1 MGKDEPFVV
10 DLSQTNLTE
19 KILPRSPLL
28 SSQEAGWNGIHLEY
42 HRQPAHEVTECCFA
56 QHIICIQVGRA
67 GASLTV
73 DGHFQGKYY
82 TDGDIRILPAH
93 QYIPRTRCD
102 GEADFIILYLEPK
115 MLARIASESVDTD
128 LVELIPQ
135 LKCRDPLIQQI
146 GLALKS
152 EFESGGVDSCLYAE
166 SMATALSAHLLRK
179 YSAHK
184 PVIRD
189 YTGGLPKYK
198 LQKAIAYINSNLDQ
212 NLALAELAAVV
223 EMSPHYFAS
232 LFKQSTGLAPH
243 QYITQCRVERAKL
256 LLAKR
261 ELGILE
267 ICQQIGFQSQSHFTS
282 VFRKYTATTP
292 KAYRDAL

>member
-1 MGKDEPFVV
+1 MIKDEALVV

-42 HRQPAHEVTECCFA
+42 HRQPAHEVLECCFA

-82 TDGDIRILPAH
+82 TDGDIRILPAN

-102 GEADFIILYLEPK
+102 GEADFIILYVEPK
-115 MLARIASESVDTD
+115 MLARIASESVHTD

-135 LKCRDPLIQQI
+135 LKCRDPLIHQI

-184 PVIRD
+184 PVLRE
-189 YTGGLPKYK
+189 YTAGLPKYK
-198 LQKAIAYINSNLDQ
+198 LQKALAYINSNLDQ
-212 NLALAELAAVV
+212 NLTLAELAAVV

-243 QYITQCRVERAKL
+243 QYITKCRVERAKL

-267 ICQQIGFQSQSHFTS
+267 ICQQIGFQTQSHFTS

>member
-82 TDGDIRILPAH
+82 TDGDIRILPAN

-198 LQKAIAYINSNLDQ
+198 LQKAIAYINRNLDQ

-243 QYITQCRVERAKL
+243 QYITKCRVERAKL

-267 ICQQIGFQSQSHFTS
+267 ICQKIGFQSQSHFTS

>member
-82 TDGDIRILPAH
+82 TDGDIRILPAN

-115 MLARIASESVDTD
+115 MLAGIASESVHTD

-282 VFRKYTATTP
+282 VFRKYTAITP

>member
-1 MGKDEPFVV
+1 MAKDEFFVV
-10 DLSQTNLTE
+10 DLSQTNHTE

-42 HRQPAHEVTECCFA
+42 HRQPAHEVSECCFA

-82 TDGDIRILPAH
+82 TDGDIRILPAN

-102 GEADFIILYLEPK
+102 GEADFIILYVEPK
-115 MLARIASESVDTD
+115 MLARIASESVHTD

-135 LKCRDPLIQQI
+135 LKCRDPLIHQI

-184 PVIRD
+184 PLLRD

-212 NLALAELAAVV
+212 NLTLAELAAVV
-223 EMSPHYFAS
+223 EMSPHYESKFVQTINRACTAS
-232 LFKQSTGLAPH
+232 VYNQMPS
-243 QYITQCRVERAKL
+243 
-256 LLAKR
+256 R
-261 ELGILE
+261 E
-267 ICQQIGFQSQSHFTS
+267 S
-282 VFRKYTATTP
+282 KNAT
-292 KAYRDAL
+292 R